1 MKTRHV
7 QVTSPESNL
16 PAQVAQVTL
25 AVQCSQTHF
34 IPDISDGSSI
44 VPLVDQIP
52 AVWINQQHLVPDY
65 TRPVIPG
72 NGNCD
77 LVWSHQAS
85 PNGQNPD
92 EDSPGIVQAFNSLSL
107 QDTMGSNHTL
117 VTPNV
122 LTSNETHESNSS
134 LFGGTNV
141 WTDDGPLYF
150 DTGLR
155 EPVKQPSV
163 GVQIP
168 TAASE
173 KNCDQVQVLG
183 SNFPTWDGRFTQD
196 VTLASN
202 QNLFL
207 PSRPA
212 SSPDNGI
219 PNSVALLPIPPVD
232 QIPTVQTTQSRYTD
246 LGSLVWTYPDGQVLG
261 DYNLDSLVQE
271 FQDSLVLDSNDFASL
286 AQGFRDSQI
295 FNEAFQPHEQ
305 THLSFFAPQ
314 DATETT
320 QMPDPPY
327 SYPSIG
333 SHEPNSSSWMELMT
347 EMLANQNFLTGFI
360 SGFSLS

>member
-1 MKTRHV
+1 
-7 QVTSPESNL
+7 
-16 PAQVAQVTL
+16 
-25 AVQCSQTHF
+25 
-34 IPDISDGSSI
+34 
-44 VPLVDQIP
+44 
-52 AVWINQQHLVPDY
+52 
-65 TRPVIPG
+65 
-72 NGNCD
+72 
-77 LVWSHQAS
+77 
-85 PNGQNPD
+85 
-92 EDSPGIVQAFNSLSL
+92 
-107 QDTMGSNHTL
+107 MGSNHTL

-122 LTSNETHESNSS
+122 LTSNETYESNSS

-141 WTDDGPLYF
+141 WTDDGPLYI
-150 DTGLR
+150 DTRLR

-168 TAASE
+168 MAASE
-173 KNCDQVQVLG
+173 KNCGQVQVLE
-183 SNFPTWDGRFTQD
+183 SIFPAWDGRFTQD
-196 VTLASN
+196 VALTSN
-202 QNLFL
+202 QNLFV
-207 PSRPA
+207 PNRPA

-347 EMLANQNFLTGFI
+347 GMLVNQNFLTGFI